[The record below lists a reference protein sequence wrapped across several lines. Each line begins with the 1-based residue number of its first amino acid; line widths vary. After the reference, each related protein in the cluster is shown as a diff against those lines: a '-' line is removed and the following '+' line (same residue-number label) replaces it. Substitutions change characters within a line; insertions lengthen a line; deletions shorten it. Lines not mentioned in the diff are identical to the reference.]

1 MEIVRIGTRT
11 PVVMPQR
18 ITPELCN
25 MLKKYHPPLW
35 LNTHF
40 NHPKEIT
47 PESRRA
53 CEMLADAGIPPLG
66 IRQFCSRE

>member
-1 MEIVRIGTRT
+1 MSELRAIPHVEIIRIGTRT

-18 ITPELCN
+18 ITPALCK
-25 MLKKYHPPLW
+25 MLKKYHPLW

-47 PESRRA
+47 PEARKA
-53 CEMLADAGIPPLG
+53 CEMLG
-66 IRQFCSRE
+66 